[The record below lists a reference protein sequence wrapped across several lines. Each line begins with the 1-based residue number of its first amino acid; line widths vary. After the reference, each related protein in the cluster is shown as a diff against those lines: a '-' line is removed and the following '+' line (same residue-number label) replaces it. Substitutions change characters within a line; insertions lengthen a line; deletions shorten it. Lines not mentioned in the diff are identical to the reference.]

1 MRIEKR
7 YKEVIDWFQKEM
19 PSASTELIYHNPFEL
34 LIAVILSAQ
43 CTDKRVNAT
52 TPALF
57 EEYPNALAMSKAST
71 DDILDFIS
79 TISYYNSKSRYLRET
94 AIKIHNDFNDEV
106 PKDMKLLLTLPGVG
120 RKTANVI
127 RGIIFNVPSMPVD
140 THVFRV
146 SNRIG
151 LVKNSKTPLETETQL
166 VKHIPKD
173 LLIFMHHCLVLH
185 GRYVC
190 LARKPKCDE
199 CGLVDYCAY
208 YSKKSKA
215 KLAKQKSKK
224 QKSKISTTSKS
235 QI

>member
-7 YKEVIDWFQKEM
+7 YKEVIDWFKKEM
-19 PSASTELIYHNPFEL
+19 PKASTELTYRNPFEL

-57 EEYPNALAMSKAST
+57 EEYPDALAMSKAST

-79 TISYYNSKSRYLRET
+79 TISYYNSKSKYLHET
-94 AIKIHNDFNDEV
+94 AIKIHNDFNDQIPQE
-106 PKDMKLLLTLPGVG
+106 MELLLTLPGVG

-127 RGIIFNVPSMPVD
+127 RGIVFNVPSMPVD

-151 LVKNSKTPLETETQL
+151 LVKNAKTPLETENQL

-173 LLIFMHHCLVLH
+173 LLIFIHHCLVLH
-185 GRYVC
+185 GRYIC
-190 LARKPKCDE
+190 LARKPKCDK
-199 CGLVDYCAY
+199 CGLVDCCVY
-208 YSKKSKA
+208 YDKKCKDEA
-215 KLAKQKSKK
+215 KVLKRK
-224 QKSKISTTSKS
+224 
-235 QI
+235 